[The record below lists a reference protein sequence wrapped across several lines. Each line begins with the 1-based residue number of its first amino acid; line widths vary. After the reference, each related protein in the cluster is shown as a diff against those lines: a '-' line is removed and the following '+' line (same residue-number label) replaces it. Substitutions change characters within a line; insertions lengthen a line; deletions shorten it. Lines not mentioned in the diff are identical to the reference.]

1 MIPKKGTIIV
11 NYYNDS
17 DSKCKVEMLLL
28 IVKFNT
34 VWYCLHLTRPLEIR
48 VSSTFLHFTS
58 SYALYNY
65 YVTNKETLKPWFQY
79 NPYYFLYTFSF
90 CFMFH
95 DPGALVL
102 FWCCPLHAVVH
113 TAGSPDQDGW
123 WRSSAPLCQWVSSLY
138 FPCLCLQ
145 AVSTRPRACLPS
157 PHTLKQQ
164 KGRSSGS
171 CLINNPVKN
180 N

>member
-1 MIPKKGTIIV
+1 MVRLVHTIFWGFQMIPKKGTIIG
-11 NYYNDS
+11 NYYNVS

-28 IVKFNT
+28 IMKFNT

-48 VSSTFLHFTS
+48 VSST
-58 SYALYNY
+58 
-65 YVTNKETLKPWFQY
+65 FQY

-102 FWCCPLHAVVH
+102 FWCCSLHAVMH